1 MGNSR
6 RYDLKPGI
14 GVAVV
19 AVVLLF
25 ADKIDGI
32 TFVAF
37 LFIGVCGTVGATFR
51 KRADN
56 SHSHRD

>member
-25 ADKIDGI
+25 AEKIDGI

-37 LFIGVCGTVGATFR
+37 LFRCVW
-51 KRADN
+51 N
-56 SHSHRD
+56 SWCDLPKTGR